1 MKKLF
6 LLLTAVLMA
15 AVCALAQNR
24 SISGTV
30 ISGDDQEPLAGVT
43 VMPVGGGQ
51 GTATDIDGNFT
62 INIPANV
69 NKLTFSYIGME
80 PQTLEAKN
88 GMHVVLTSNA
98 TNLDEVMVVAYGTAK
113 KSAYTGSASVI
124 KADEIE
130 GRMVTDA
137 VSALS
142 GTMAGVQVMQAD
154 GQPGSAPSVRI
165 RGIGSINGS
174 SSPLYVVDGM
184 PFDGDIATLNTMDI
198 ASMTVL
204 KDAAAAALYG
214 ARGANG
220 VILITTKKG
229 KEGDAR
235 ITFDAR
241 WGANSRMVNGYD
253 VITDPAMYYE
263 MAYTAL
269 TNGYKYHNGYD
280 AARAHLTANNA
291 MNTAFG
297 QGYQVYD
304 VPAGQMLIGTNG
316 KLNPNARLGYSNGH
330 NYIVPD
336 DWKKETFRTGLRQE
350 YNLSVSGGSERFS
363 FYGSVGYLGDE
374 GIIEGSAYDRLSS
387 RVGVEY
393 QAKKWLKLGS
403 SIAYNHVT
411 MDSPSGQ
418 TADDAASSANAFMM
432 ADNIAPIYPMYVRD
446 AHGNIMRDAGTGHP
460 IYDYGDGKYALGA
473 VRNFMMNSNPASN
486 FLYNTDQLL
495 MDVLDAKWYATINP
509 IENLNITGTIGYF
522 LDNTRNHTLM
532 NGFYGSMSEQ
542 GGLAQQQ
549 QSRLRGLNI
558 QVLANYRKTFA
569 DVHHTDYMVGYESY
583 ERDSETVVAWGY
595 NLYDPN
601 SWTVSNTL
609 NNANRKGAGARS
621 GYATR
626 GIFGRVN
633 YDYDSRYFAS
643 VSYRRDASSNF
654 APDHRWGN
662 FFSVSLAWDAAKETF
677 LKDQTWIDLLKVK
690 ASYGQQG
697 NDNLYPGL
705 EVSPYYEDIYTVEGT
720 DAWSDG
726 NLKQKGNPDLT
737 WETSNAWNAGIDFS
751 FFHGRIEGTLEYF
764 LRQTSDMLYNK
775 PVAPSNGFSSIP
787 MNVGSMRNS
796 GLEFELN
803 FRPIDL
809 KNITWELN
817 VNGTWIKN
825 KILKLHPDL
834 GGQLISGIR
843 ILKEGSSL
851 YNYYMVEYAGV
862 DYNNGEPLFWAK
874 DGNGNEY
881 KTPSYD
887 IAADTNLKE
896 TGNCLPTFYGGFGTT
911 LQAYGVDL
919 SVQFGFQLG
928 GKMYDEG
935 YGMLM
940 HSGDLTNLGRN
951 WHVDALEAWT
961 PENRDAKYPKLDSQR
976 TYDLGAQNT
985 TFNLI
990 SSNYLSI
997 NNVTI
1002 GYTLPEKWTRKIGLE
1017 NVRLYGSADNV
1028 ALWTKRKGLDPRIGF
1043 GSTSA
1048 GQYSALRNI
1057 SGGLRVQ
1064 F

>member
-15 AVCALAQNR
+15 VVCALAQTR

-30 ISGDDQEPLAGVT
+30 ISGEDNEPLPGVT

-62 INIPANV
+62 INLPANV
-69 NKLTFSYIGME
+69 TKLTFSFVGMHS
-80 PQTLEAKN
+80 QTLEAKN
-88 GMHVVLTSNA
+88 GMHVVLSNN
-98 TNLDEVMVVAYGTAK
+98 TTDLDEVIVVAYGTAK

-124 KADEIE
+124 KADDIE

-142 GTMAGVQVMQAD
+142 GTMAGVQVLSAD
-154 GQPGSAPSVRI
+154 GQPGSGPTVRI

-174 SSPLYVVDGM
+174 SDPLYVVDGM

-198 ASMTVL
+198 ESMTVL

-241 WGANSRMVNGYD
+241 WGSNSRMVNGYD

-263 MAYTAL
+263 MAYNAL
-269 TNGYKYHNGYD
+269 RNGYMYHNGYD
-280 AARAHLTANNA
+280 AARAHLAANSA
-291 MNTAFG
+291 MQTAFG

-316 KLNPNARLGYSNGH
+316 KLNPNAKLGYATAH
-330 NYIVPD
+330 NYFTPD
-336 DWKKETFRTGLRQE
+336 DWKKETFRSGLRQE
-350 YNLSVSGGSERFS
+350 YNLSVSGGSEKFN

-374 GIIEGSAYDRLSS
+374 GIIEGSAYNRLSS
-387 RVGVEY
+387 RIGVEY

-403 SIAYNHVT
+403 SIAYNHVK
-411 MDSPSGQ
+411 MESPSGQ
-418 TADDAASSANAFMM
+418 TAEDAASSGNAFMI
-432 ADNIAPIYPMYVRD
+432 ADNIAPIYPFYVRNADGSKSYD
-446 AHGNIMRDAGTGHP
+446 AATGKP
-460 IYDYGDGKYALGA
+460 VYDYGDGKYTHGA
-473 VRNFMMNSNPASN
+473 IRNFMMNSNPAGN
-486 FLYNTDQLL
+486 FAYDTDELL

-522 LDNTRNHTLM
+522 LDNTRNHTIY
-532 NGFYGSMSEQ
+532 NRFYGSMTEL
-542 GGLAQQQ
+542 GGAASQYL
-549 QSRLRGLNI
+549 SRLRGLNI
-558 QVLANYRKTFA
+558 QVLANYRKTFG

-583 ERDSETVVAWGY
+583 EQNRELISALGY

-601 SWTVSNTL
+601 SWAVSNTL
-609 NNANRKGAGARS
+609 NNQNRTGSGS
-621 GYATR
+621 STGYATR

-633 YDYDSRYFAS
+633 YDFDSRYFAS
-643 VSYRRDASSNF
+643 VSFRRDASSNF

-662 FFSVSLAWDAAKETF
+662 FFSLSLAWDAAKEAF

-690 ASYGQQG
+690 GSYGQQG
-697 NDNLYPGL
+697 NDNLGL
-705 EVSPYYEDIYTVEGT
+705 TAPYYQDIYTIEGS

-726 NLKQKGNPDLT
+726 NLAQKGNPDLT
-737 WETSNAWNAGIDFS
+737 WETSNAWNVGVDFS
-751 FFHGRIEGTLEYF
+751 FFQSRISGTVEYF
-764 LRQTSDMLYNK
+764 LRQTSDMLYLK
-775 PVAPSNGFSSIP
+775 PVAPSNGFSQIP

-803 FRPIDL
+803 FRPLDL
-809 KNITWELN
+809 KNISWEVN
-817 VNGTWIKN
+817 VNGTWLKN

-874 DGNGNEY
+874 DENGVEY
-881 KTPSYD
+881 KTSSYD
-887 IAADTNLKE
+887 VAADTNLKE

-911 LQAYGVDL
+911 FQAYGVDL

-935 YGMLM
+935 YGKLM
-940 HSGDLTNLGRN
+940 YAGDLQNIGTN
-951 WHVDALEAWT
+951 WHVDQLDSWT

-976 TYDLGAQNT
+976 TYDLGAQST
-985 TFNLI
+985 TFLLVN
-990 SSNYLSI
+990 SNYLAL
-997 NNVTI
+997 NNVTV
-1002 GYTLPEKWTRKIGLE
+1002 GYTLPTKWTKKIGLE
-1017 NVRLYGSADNV
+1017 QVRVYGAADNV

-1043 GSTSA
+1043 GATSA

>member
-15 AVCALAQNR
+15 VVCALAQTR
-24 SISGTV
+24 TISGTV
-30 ISGDDQEPLAGVT
+30 ISGEDNEPLPGVT

-62 INIPANV
+62 INLPAKIT
-69 NKLTFSYIGME
+69 KLTFSFVGMDS
-80 PQTLEAKN
+80 QTLEAKN
-88 GMHVVLTSNA
+88 GMTVVMSSNT
-98 TNLDEVMVVAYGTAK
+98 TNLDEVIVVAYGTAK

-124 KADEIE
+124 KADDIE

-137 VSALS
+137 VNALS
-142 GTMAGVQVMQAD
+142 GTVAGVQIQQAD
-154 GQPGSAPSVRI
+154 GQPGSKPTVRI

-174 SSPLYVVDGM
+174 SDPLYVVDGM
-184 PFDGDIATLNTMDI
+184 PFDGDIATLNTMDVE
-198 ASMTVL
+198 SMTVL

-235 ITFDAR
+235 ITLDAR
-241 WGANSRMVNGYD
+241 WGSNSRMVNGYD

-263 MAYTAL
+263 MTYNAL
-269 TNGYKYHNGYD
+269 RNGYMYHNNYD
-280 AARAHLTANNA
+280 ASRAHLAANAA

-297 QGYQVYD
+297 KGYQIYD

-316 KLNPNARLGYSNGH
+316 KLNPNAHLGYGTSR
-330 NYIVPD
+330 NYFMPD
-336 DWKKETFRTGLRQE
+336 NWKDETFRSGLRQE

-374 GIIEGSAYDRLSS
+374 GIIEGSSYNRLSS

-403 SIAYNHVT
+403 SIAYNHVK
-411 MDSPSGQ
+411 MESPSGQ
-418 TADDAASSANAFMM
+418 TAEDAASSGNAFMV
-432 ADNIAPIYPMYVRD
+432 ADNIAPIYPFYVRNAD
-446 AHGNIMRDAGTGHP
+446 GSIVTDAGTGKP
-460 IYDYGDGKYALGA
+460 VFDYGDGKYTQGA
-473 VRNFMMNSNPASN
+473 TRNFMMNSNPAGN
-486 FLYNTDQLL
+486 FAYDRNEML

-522 LDNTRNHTLM
+522 LDNTREHQLM
-532 NGFYGSMSEQ
+532 NRFYGSLTEL
-542 GGLAQQQ
+542 GGAAIQEER
-549 QSRLRGLNI
+549 RLRGLNI

-569 DVHHTDYMVGYESY
+569 DIHHTDYMIGYESY
-583 ERDSETVVAWGY
+583 ERNYETVSAIGY

-601 SWTVSNTL
+601 SWAVSNTL
-609 NNANRKGAGARS
+609 NNANRSGSGSAS

-626 GIFGRVN
+626 GFFGRVN

-643 VSYRRDASSNF
+643 VSFRRDASSNF

-662 FFSVSLAWDAAKETF
+662 FFSVSLAWDAAKESF
-677 LKDQTWIDLLKVK
+677 LKNQTWIDLLKVK

-697 NDNLYPGL
+697 NDNLGL
-705 EVSPYYEDIYTVEGT
+705 TAPYYQDLYVVEGS

-726 NLKQKGNPDLT
+726 NLAQKGNPDLT
-737 WETSNAWNAGIDFS
+737 WETSNAWNAGVDFS
-751 FFHGRIEGTLEYF
+751 FFHGRIDGTVEYF

-775 PVAPSNGFSSIP
+775 PVAPSNGFTSIP

-796 GLEFELN
+796 GIEFELK
-803 FRPIDL
+803 FRPIDV
-809 KNITWELN
+809 KDITWELN
-817 VNGTWIKN
+817 VNGTWLKN

-834 GGQLISGIR
+834 GGQLINGIR

-874 DGNGNEY
+874 DENGNEY
-881 KTPSYD
+881 KTSSYD
-887 IAADTNLKE
+887 VAADTNLKE

-919 SVQFGFQLG
+919 SVQFGFQVG

-935 YGMLM
+935 YGKLM
-940 HSGDLTNLGRN
+940 YAGDLQNLGQN
-951 WHVDALEAWT
+951 WHVDALDAWT
-961 PENRDAKYPKLDSQR
+961 PENRNAKYPKLDSQR
-976 TYDLGAQNT
+976 TYDLGAQST
-985 TFNLI
+985 TFLLVN
-990 SSNYLSI
+990 SNYLSL

-1002 GYTLPEKWTRKIGLE
+1002 GYTLPSKWTKKIGLE
-1017 NVRLYGSADNV
+1017 QVRVYGTADNV
-1028 ALWTKRKGLDPRIGF
+1028 ALLTKRKGLDPRIGF
-1043 GSTSA
+1043 GATSA